1 MKRKIYDKLLEW
13 KRESADKYALLVEG
27 ARRVGKSWIVEEFAK
42 KEYKKFLIIDFAK
55 TNRKIKE
62 LFEEKLDNLDEFFML
77 LEARTRTELIR
88 GETLIV
94 FDEVQRF
101 PRAREAIKYLVKD
114 GRFHYIETGSL
125 ISIKKNVENIVIPSE
140 ELKVQMFP
148 MDFEEFLWALGSE
161 GLAKLIRSR
170 FSDGRPMGQTDHRL
184 AMEAFRQ
191 YLVVGGMPQSVE
203 AFANGRDIRAAE
215 KAKRAIL
222 DLYSYDIGKFAG
234 RLKHKVRAIW
244 NNIPGAL
251 SAQEKHFKPGLVKEG
266 VKMRDLD
273 SPFEWLAESMTVNI
287 ASNVTDPNAGLKM
300 SEDRTLIKCYMG
312 DTGLLVSHAFSENA
326 NATCDMQ
333 WKILTGKLEVN
344 KGMLMENVVAQMLK
358 AAGQEL
364 FYHFNAAQ
372 DDRDSRM
379 EIEFLLSKSKVS
391 ARHNI
396 YPVEVKSANDYTTT
410 SMDKFRRKFASV
422 VARPIVL
429 HPGDAEFSGDVL
441 KLPLY
446 MAMLIPEMEPVG
458 PRKTVVKRPFG
469 R

>member
-42 KEYKKFLIIDFAK
+42 
-55 TNRKIKE
+55 TSRKIKE

-140 ELKVQMFP
+140 EMKIQMFP
-148 MDFEEFLWALGSE
+148 MDFEEFLWALGSD
-161 GLAKLIRSR
+161 GMARLIRRR
-170 FSDGRPMGQTDHRL
+170 FSERHPMGQTDHRL
-184 AMEAFRQ
+184 AMEALRQ
-191 YLVVGGMPQSVE
+191 YLVVGGMPQAVE
-203 AFANGRDIRAAE
+203 AFVGGRDIRAAE
-215 KAKRAIL
+215 KAKRLIL
-222 DLYSYDIGKFAG
+222 DLYRYDIGKFAG

-251 SAQEKHFKPGLVKEG
+251 SAQEKHFKPGLVKAG

-312 DTGLLVSHAFSENA
+312 DTGLLVSHAFSENV

-364 FYHFNAAQ
+364 FYHFNSSQ

-379 EIEFLLSKSKVS
+379 EIEFLLPKSKVS

-396 YPVEVKSANDYTTT
+396 YPVEVKSANDYTTA
-410 SMDKFRRKFASV
+410 SMDKFCRKFASV
-422 VARPIVL
+422 AARPVVL
-429 HPGDAEFSGDVL
+429 YPGDADFSGAVL

-446 MAMLIPEMEPVG
+446 MTMLIPEM
-458 PRKTVVKRPFG
+458 
-469 R
+469 

>member
-42 KEYKKFLIIDFAK
+42 NEYKKFLIIDFAK

-148 MDFEEFLWALGSE
+148 MDFEEL
-161 GLAKLIRSR
+161 
-170 FSDGRPMGQTDHRL
+170 L

-458 PRKTVVKRPFG
+458 PRKTVVKRPFE